1 MLTSSYSLF
10 CSSSAKKDEAD
21 ATVQFQQCIKILA
34 EKVTFLTRQSAE
46 LLDRYSAVQAAHGA
60 IAKDLDDKK
69 ELIKNL
75 YNKLQLEKQVCT
87 LCSHQFG
94 IFYCSQKM
102 NTHVQSKIHEY
113 GRELI
118 RQNYDPI

>member
-1 MLTSSYSLF
+1 MLKLSCSLF

-21 ATVQFQQCIKILA
+21 TTVQFQQCIKILA

-60 IAKDLDDKK
+60 IAKDLDEKK

-75 YNKLQLEKQVCT
+75 YNKLQLEKQ
-87 LCSHQFG
+87 
-94 IFYCSQKM
+94 
-102 NTHVQSKIHEY
+102 
-113 GRELI
+113 
-118 RQNYDPI
+118 